1 MNSCVRGVAFGSVL
15 EKNPCVR
22 AFLQL
27 QIRETKKQIR
37 EEQKSVQKS
46 VLNPCRNS
54 CGNPCRDLADVI
66 SCRDSS
72 LGKPSWCHLGKL
84 ATAIA

>member
-15 EKNPCVR
+15 EKNPRVCVFF
-22 AFLQL
+22 A
-27 QIRETKKQIR
+27 IANNKKKQIR